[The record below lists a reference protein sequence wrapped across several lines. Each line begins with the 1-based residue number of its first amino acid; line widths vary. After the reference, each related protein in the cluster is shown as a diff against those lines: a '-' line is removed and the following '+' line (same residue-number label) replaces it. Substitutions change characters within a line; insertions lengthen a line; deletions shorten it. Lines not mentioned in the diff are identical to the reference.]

1 MDPFAICQSAQ
12 PIGRQRFHSRRT
24 ETGLEHWFGK
34 MLSSLW
40 LTRQIIAI
48 TITITIIIIIM
59 AMMASSDV
67 KEAEAE
73 AEPLCAC

>member
-1 MDPFAICQSAQ
+1 MHPFAICQSAQ
-12 PIGRQRFHSRRT
+12 PIGRQRFHSSRT

-48 TITITIIIIIM
+48 TITIIIIIM
-59 AMMASSDV
+59 AMIASSDV

-73 AEPLCAC
+73 PLCAC

>member
-24 ETGLEHWFGK
+24 ETGFEHWFGK

-40 LTRQIIAI
+40 LTSQIIAI

-59 AMMASSDV
+59 ASSDV
-67 KEAEAE
+67 KEAEP
-73 AEPLCAC
+73 EPLFAC